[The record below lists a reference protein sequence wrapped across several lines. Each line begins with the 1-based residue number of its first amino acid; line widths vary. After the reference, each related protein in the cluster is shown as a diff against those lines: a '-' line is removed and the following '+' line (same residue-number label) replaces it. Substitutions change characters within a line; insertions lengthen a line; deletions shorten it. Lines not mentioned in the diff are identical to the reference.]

1 MTSSVSIKTDM
12 AKNVFFVI
20 TVLIMATWQKRYKSI
35 IFAPLLPSCSD
46 QDRAI
51 RKKKH
56 FVAMSV
62 LIEKELAITE
72 RIFHCS
78 MQ

>member
-12 AKNVFFVI
+12 AKNVFFLLSLCPDHGNLAK
-20 TVLIMATWQKRYKSI
+20 TVQIYYICPI
-35 IFAPLLPSCSD
+35 IAKLQQSGQND
-46 QDRAI
+46 K
-51 RKKKH
+51 KKKH

-72 RIFHCS
+72 RIFHR
-78 MQ
+78 

>member
-1 MTSSVSIKTDM
+1 
-12 AKNVFFVI
+12 
-20 TVLIMATWQKRYKSI
+20 
-35 IFAPLLPSCSD
+35 LPSCSD
-46 QDRAI
+46 QDRTI

-72 RIFHCS
+72 RIFHRS
-78 MQ
+78 ML